1 MRSPIVRR
9 YFGTLS
15 VLAILG
21 SPVAFPSEG
30 HAQDTAGASPAPAAP
45 APSATPAPSGTT
57 DGTPKSTE
65 APAKGTPGVHVA
77 QSGAPPVRRE
87 PTGPN
92 PVVTGGEAPQSG
104 LPGVPAPTLAPVGPA
119 KGEPPAPAP
128 GAPPV
133 VAPPPVAA
141 PTPGEAPADQGPP
154 PATQDDLNGLRT
166 DLENFKYQWQHEN
179 DIHHAQSTR
188 NLTINGLIQTR
199 FGYTD
204 VPVFGSTIYDR
215 HTSFDI
221 GAAQIIFNGNL
232 YKDYQQGRNLSY
244 SLRFGTSPPQTGTSS
259 PPNLLDANIT
269 YSPFPTTSPED
280 PVFQITLGQQLIPFG
295 IEVTAP
301 DELKPLILNAE
312 FSTRLNL
319 ARRDAGL
326 IIRGDLFPQVDYG
339 YNYRAN
345 IFSYALGIVN
355 GGGLNLEDDNNFKN
369 VIARLAF
376 TVPNEGYNSWLRQI
390 TIGATGYW
398 GVQNTYVNTG
408 LPANTGQELAVPASA
423 VLAGLGIQRR
433 LGLDLYYNHW
443 PFGFTYESVWGTD
456 VSTPG
461 ATLAN
466 PQRTNVYSF
475 AQTATL
481 FLSFGT
487 QFVAGYN
494 AQAKFDDYWPKTYQP
509 FVRLDYFNPNI
520 DKHEGKV
527 DILTLGFNV
536 FLAETTKFQ
545 INYARRHDTSGLPL
559 IVGAASPFI
568 NSKLP
573 YGVQNE
579 LLAQF
584 QFGF

>member
-9 YFGTLS
+9 YFETLCILAS
-15 VLAILG
+15 VA
-21 SPVAFPSEG
+21 SFAVEG
-30 HAQDTAGASPAPAAP
+30 RADDAPAARP
-45 APSATPAPSGTT
+45 TPMVP
-57 DGTPKSTE
+57 P
-65 APAKGTPGVHVA
+65 PGVPVDRPLTGSPASAKSGPAEHVA
-77 QSGAPPVRRE
+77 QAGVPPVQRGTT
-87 PTGPN
+87 TGPN

-104 LPGVPAPTLAPVGPA
+104 LPGVPAPTQAPVGPA
-119 KGEPPAPAP
+119 KGEQPVAPSPASATPPAVAPAP
-128 GAPPV
+128 GAP
-133 VAPPPVAA
+133 
-141 PTPGEAPADQGPP
+141 PADQGPP
-154 PATQDDLNGLRT
+154 PASQDDVNGLRT

-204 VPVFGSTIYDR
+204 VPVFGATVYDR

-280 PVFQITLGQQLIPFG
+280 PVFQITVGQQLLPFG

-319 ARRDAGL
+319 ARRDAGV

-355 GGGLNLEDDNNFKN
+355 GGGLNLEDDNTCTNGS
-369 VIARLAF
+369 ARLAF

-398 GVQNTYVNTG
+398 GVQNTYVGTG
-408 LPANTGQELAVPASA
+408 LPANTGQELAPPASQ

-433 LGLDLYYNHW
+433 LGVDFYYNHW
-443 PFGFTYESVWGTD
+443 PFGITYESVWGTD

-461 ATLAN
+461 ANLAN
-466 PQRTNVYSF
+466 PQRTNVYSL
-475 AQTATL
+475 AETATL

-509 FVRLDYFNPNI
+509 FVRFDYFNPNI
-520 DKHEGKV
+520 DKPQGKV
-527 DILTLGFNV
+527 DILTFGFNV

-559 IVGAASPFI
+559 VVGAASPFI

>member
-1 MRSPIVRR
+1 MLSPIVRR
-9 YFGTLS
+9 YSGILCILASVVSFALEGRTQDAPGTR
-15 VLAILG
+15 
-21 SPVAFPSEG
+21 
-30 HAQDTAGASPAPAAP
+30 PAPTAP
-45 APSATPAPSGTT
+45 APG
-57 DGTPKSTE
+57 
-65 APAKGTPGVHVA
+65 APADSSSTGSAPPAKSAPAEHVA
-77 QSGAPPVRRE
+77 QSGAPPIQRGT
-87 PTGPN
+87 TGPN

-104 LPGVPAPTLAPVGPA
+104 LPGVPAPTQAPVGPA
-119 KGEPPAPAP
+119 KGEPPAPVPATPPAVAP
-128 GAPPV
+128 APAVAAGAGAP
-133 VAPPPVAA
+133 
-141 PTPGEAPADQGPP
+141 PADQGPP
-154 PATQDDLNGLRT
+154 PASQDDLNGLRT

-204 VPVFGSTIYDR
+204 VPVFAGSVYDR

-280 PVFQITLGQQLIPFG
+280 PVFQITLGQQLLPFG

-398 GVQNTYVNTG
+398 GVQNTYVGTG
-408 LPANTGQELAVPASA
+408 LPANTGQELAPPATQ

-433 LGLDLYYNHW
+433 LGVDFYYNHW
-443 PFGFTYESVWGTD
+443 PFGITYESVWGTD

-466 PQRTNVYSF
+466 PQRTNVYSL

-509 FVRLDYFNPNI
+509 FVRYDYFNPNI
-520 DKHEGKV
+520 DKHLGKV

-545 INYARRHDTSGLPL
+545 INYVRRHDTSGLPL

>member
-1 MRSPIVRR
+1 MNN
-9 YFGTLS
+9 
-15 VLAILG
+15 G
-21 SPVAFPSEG
+21 S
-30 HAQDTAGASPAPAAP
+30 
-45 APSATPAPSGTT
+45 
-57 DGTPKSTE
+57 
-65 APAKGTPGVHVA
+65 
-77 QSGAPPVRRE
+77 
-87 PTGPN
+87 N

-104 LPGVPAPTLAPVGPA
+104 LPGVTSPTQAPVGAA
-119 KGEPPAPAP
+119 KGETAAPPAPP
-128 GAPPV
+128 NPETIV
-133 VAPPPVAA
+133 PPP
-141 PTPGEAPADQGPP
+141 PGPGDQGPP
-154 PATQDDLNGLRT
+154 PASQDDVNGLRT

-179 DIHHAQSTR
+179 DIHHAQTTR
-188 NLTINGLIQTR
+188 NLTINGLVQTR

-204 VPVFGSTIYDR
+204 TPINGPAVYDR

-244 SLRFGTSPPQTGTSS
+244 SFRFGTSPQQGSTSAF
-259 PPNLLDANIT
+259 PNLLDANIT

-280 PVFQITLGQQLIPFG
+280 PVFQITLGQQLLPFG

-312 FSTRLNL
+312 FTTRLNL

-345 IFSYALGIVN
+345 IFSYAVGIVN
-355 GGGLNLEDDNNFKN
+355 GAGLNIEDDNNYKN
-369 VIARLAF
+369 LIARLAF
-376 TVPNEGYNSWLRQI
+376 TVPNEGYNSWLRQL

-398 GVQNTYVNTG
+398 GVQNTYVGTG
-408 LPANTGQELAVPASA
+408 IPANTGSELAPAA
-423 VLAGLGIQRR
+423 TQVLAGLGIQRR

-443 PFGFTYESVWGTD
+443 PFGVTYESVWGTD

-466 PQRTNVYSF
+466 PQRTNVNSLS
-475 AQTATL
+475 QTATL

-520 DKHEGKV
+520 DKPTGKV
-527 DILTLGFNV
+527 DILTFGFNV

-545 INYARRHDTSGLPL
+545 INYSRRHDTSGLPL
-559 IVGAASPFI
+559 VVGAASPFT
-568 NSKLP
+568 NSKTP
-573 YGVQNE
+573 YGVQNI

>member
-1 MRSPIVRR
+1 MSRR
-9 YFGTLS
+9 
-15 VLAILG
+15 V
-21 SPVAFPSEG
+21 
-30 HAQDTAGASPAPAAP
+30 
-45 APSATPAPSGTT
+45 
-57 DGTPKSTE
+57 
-65 APAKGTPGVHVA
+65 
-77 QSGAPPVRRE
+77 APPRPRE
-87 PTGPN
+87 RGTTGPN

-104 LPGVPAPTLAPVGPA
+104 LPGVPAPTQAPVGPA
-119 KGEPPAPAP
+119 KGEPPPAAAPPAVAPAP
-128 GAPPV
+128 EV
-133 VAPPPVAA
+133 A
-141 PTPGEAPADQGPP
+141 PTPGAPPADQGPP
-154 PATQDDLNGLRT
+154 PVSQDDVNGLRT

-204 VPVFGSTIYDR
+204 VPVFASSVYDR

-280 PVFQITLGQQLIPFG
+280 PVFQITLGQQLLPFG

-398 GVQNTYVNTG
+398 GVQNSYVGTG
-408 LPANTGQELAVPASA
+408 LPANTGQELALPASA

-433 LGLDLYYNHW
+433 LGVDLYYNHW
-443 PFGFTYESVWGTD
+443 PFGITYESVWGTD

-461 ATLAN
+461 ANLAN
-466 PQRTNVYSF
+466 PQRTNVNSL
-475 AQTATL
+475 AETATL

-509 FVRLDYFNPNI
+509 FVRYDYFNPNI
-520 DKHEGKV
+520 DKHQGKV
-527 DILTLGFNV
+527 DILTFGFNI